1 MDYKRIHD
9 QIIERAKNRV
19 LEGYSEKH
27 HIIPKCIGGNDDKSN
42 LVRLTAREHF
52 IIHKLLCEI
61 YPNER
66 GLIYAAWMMTSTNNS
81 KNRTYIICSREYE
94 RLREN
99 FSKYHSETIKGE
111 NNPFYG
117 KLHTAETKTK
127 ISQTKKNANLTGKK
141 SHFYGKTHSEKT
153 KRILSELGKT
163 RIGNNNPFYG
173 KTHST
178 EFKEY
183 LSLLAKE
190 RSGVNSYWYGK
201 ERSDE
206 TKKKLS
212 NANKGKSMSESAKE
226 KLKGRKCI
234 YDMNGQNK
242 CVKEE
247 ELDNY
252 LAKGW
257 TLGRYKK

>member
-27 HIIPKCIGGNDDKSN
+27 HIVPKCIGGGNEKDNIVK
-42 LVRLTAREHF
+42 LTAREHF
-52 IIHKLLCEI
+52 IVHKLLCEI
-61 YPNER
+61 YPNESK
-66 GLIYAAWMMTSTNNS
+66 LHYAAWMMTSTNSS
-81 KNRTYIICSREYE
+81 KNRTYNVSSKEYE

-99 FSKYHSETIKGE
+99 FSKSHSETIKGE

-117 KLHTAETKTK
+117 KLHTNETKEK
-127 ISQTKKNANLTGKK
+127 ISQTKKNTNLTGENNP
-141 SHFYGKTHSEKT
+141 FYGKTHSEKT
-153 KRILSELGKT
+153 KRILSELGKG
-163 RIGNNNPFYG
+163 RIGDNNPFYG

-212 NANKGKSMSESAKE
+212 NANKGKSMSKSAKE

-234 YDMNGQNK
+234 YDINGQNK
-242 CVKEE
+242 YVKEE

-252 LAKGW
+252 LSEGW